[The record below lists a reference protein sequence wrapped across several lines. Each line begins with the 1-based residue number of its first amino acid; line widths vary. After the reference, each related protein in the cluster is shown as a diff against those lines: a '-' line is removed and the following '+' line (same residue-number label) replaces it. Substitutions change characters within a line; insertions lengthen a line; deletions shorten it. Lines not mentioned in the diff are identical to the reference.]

1 VVGGGPAGSY
11 AAAALAREGFDVVL
25 LEASKFP
32 RSCCTSSEFTSAY
45 TPSGRYHIGES
56 LIPSVRHY
64 LRFIDAEDK
73 IASYGF
79 AVKVRGIATI
89 SLATHISKPGS
100 AIKLNQYK
108 VEGCMF
114 QRTSMCTEL
123 EID

>member
-1 VVGGGPAGSY
+1 MVVGGGPAGSY

-32 RSCCTSSEFTSAY
+32 RSRHIPFGFTGPY
-45 TPSGRYHIGES
+45 ILFGRYHIGES

-79 AVKVRGIATI
+79 AVKVSMHRRRSARDSHLEARICDKAQSVQGRGVYV
-89 SLATHISKPGS
+89 STHLHVYGVI
-100 AIKLNQYK
+100 N
-108 VEGCMF
+108 
-114 QRTSMCTEL
+114 
-123 EID
+123 